1 VNYTKIRKRKGT
13 KLKKNRV
20 KELWREGKA
29 AVGTWLVLGS
39 PITAEIVASMEF
51 DWVVIDTEHGSID
64 IGMTQTII
72 QAISTTNTVPMV
84 RVPWND
90 PMSIKRAL
98 DAGAYGLVIPMV
110 NSREEAIRAVQAA
123 RYPPVGFRSYG
134 GPRARLYG
142 GMDYFEHAN
151 EEIALI
157 MQIEHIDAVNCIDEI
172 LSVEGVDAFFIG
184 PSDLAISMGLKPGMD
199 NTDPRH
205 VEAVSKILAAGKKH
219 HVPGGIHVG
228 SPEAVNE
235 RMAQGCQFIALASD
249 ERFLRSAASAALSKV
264 VADRKVS

>member
-1 VNYTKIRKRKGT
+1 M
-13 KLKKNRV
+13 KKNRV

-29 AVGTWLVLGS
+29 TVGTWLVLGS
-39 PITAEIVASMEF
+39 PIAAEIIAQMGF
-51 DWVVIDTEHGSID
+51 DWVVVDTEHGAID
-64 IGMTQTII
+64 IGTTQSII
-72 QAISTTNTVPMV
+72 QATLTTNTVPIV

-90 PMSIKRAL
+90 PMLIKRAL

-110 NSREEAIRAVQAA
+110 NSREEAVRAVKAS
-123 RYPPVGFRSYG
+123 RYPPVGIRSYG
-134 GPRARLYG
+134 GPRVRLYG

-151 EEIALI
+151 EEILVI
-157 MQIEHIDAVNCIDEI
+157 VQIEHIEAVNRAEEI
-172 LSVEGVDAFFIG
+172 ISVEGIDGFFIG

-205 VEAVSKILAAGKKH
+205 IEAVSKVLAAGKKH

-235 RMAQGCQFIALASD
+235 RIAQGFQFIALSSD
-249 ERFLRSAASAALSKV
+249 EGFLRGAASAAFNKV
-264 VADRKVS
+264 ITDRKVA